1 MATTSSSGPRRPRA
15 RAPGQGSPGSA
26 ALVARDLR
34 RGAHGCR
41 GRCDLRRCLPPCE
54 PRAHQSAQ
62 RVSATALGYTG
73 GHDRTWH
80 RQAPPGHLLPG
91 LAPRAPSSLGGSPHQ
106 RDRHLLACSGSRHAG
121 SRSWLRPLGSRS
133 CRSPRSRR
141 WPTAW
146 TPRSE
151 PFATVPWTAAPTRS
165 CWADALVVKVRE
177 AGRTV
182 NVHVLVVTGVNALGP
197 PRDPRRRGRHQR
209 GCGRLARLLALAC
222 GTRALG
228 GGARDLRC
236 PPGARRGDRGDPTRG
251 HLAAVSYPLSA
262 GSLGQGGQVPAAV
275 GGNPGAHHLRP
286 AGRHRG
292 HSSVP
297 TGHRGAGREAARGC

>member
-15 RAPGQGSPGSA
+15 RAPGQGSPGSR
-26 ALVARDLR
+26 ALVAQHLR

-41 GRCDLRRCLPPCE
+41 GRCDLRRGLPPCE

-106 RDRHLLACSGSRHAG
+106 LLATCSRARGARGDA
-121 SRSWLRPLGSRS
+121 SRSWLGPLGSRS
-133 CRSPRSRR
+133 CRSPRSRKMAHSLDAEVR
-141 WPTAW
+141 AF
-146 TPRSE
+146 R
-151 PFATVPWTAAPTRS
+151 TRPLDTGPYPIV
-165 CWADALVVKVRE
+165 WADALVVKVRE

-197 PRDPRRRGRHQR
+197 PERSSASRSPP
-209 GCGRLARLLALAC
+209 ARM
-222 GTRALG
+222 R
-228 GGARDLRC
+228 
-236 PPGARRGDRGDPTRG
+236 P
-251 HLAAVSYPLSA
+251 A
-262 GSLGQGGQVPAAV
+262 GSLA
-275 GGNPGAHHLRP
+275 GARSWHE
-286 AGRHRG
+286 GSRG
-292 HSSVP
+292 WCS
-297 TGHRGAGREAARGC
+297 